1 MTHMSNTNNNND
13 DIDYTIKN
21 RLIIV
26 GGSLAIAI
34 FLMTCL
40 VGFAAIAATL
50 LS

>member
-1 MTHMSNTNNNND
+1 MTHMSNTNNND